1 MKSSSRFTVIFL
13 GTLLLAL
20 SLTAWFHPAEEMS
33 ETERRQLA
41 TFPEVTADS
50 ILDASFMSEFETYT
64 LDQFPFRDS
73 FRKLKALNQFYVFR
87 QSDNNDIY
95 IADGYASAL
104 VYPLNDTSV
113 QYALKHFQSIYDT
126 YLAKSKASVYTCII
140 PDKNYYLADANG
152 YPAIDYTALFERIQ
166 TGMPY
171 AEYIDITNC
180 LTTASY
186 YKTDTHWNQE
196 FLLPVVDKIIG
207 TMQPNT
213 TVTPEREL
221 RTAIT
226 DFYGV
231 YYGQASLPMDGETIS
246 YYSNATLDNAK
257 VQHLD
262 TGNITSVYDT
272 EKLSSRDP
280 YEFFLSGAVPLL
292 IVENPASKT
301 NKELVVFRDSFGSS
315 LSPLL
320 LDYYKTITL
329 IDTRYVNSRLIGN
342 YVRFT
347 NQDVLFL
354 YSTLILNSSST
365 FQ

>member
-1 MKSSSRFTVIFL
+1 MKRSSRFTVIFL

-20 SLTAWFHPAEEMS
+20 SLTAWFHPAKEMS
-33 ETERRQLA
+33 ETERRPLA
-41 TFPEVTADS
+41 AFPEVTGES
-50 ILDASFMSEFETYT
+50 ILDASFMSDFETYT
-64 LDQFPFRDS
+64 LDQFPFRDC

-87 QSDNNDIY
+87 QLDNNDIY

-104 VYPLNDTSV
+104 VYPLNNTSV
-113 QYALKHFQSIYDT
+113 QYAMKHFQTIYDT
-126 YLAKSKASVYTCII
+126 FLARSNASVYACII
-140 PDKNYYLADANG
+140 PDKNYYLAEANG
-152 YPAIDYTALFERIQ
+152 YPSLDYTELFDQIQ

-171 AEYIDITNC
+171 AEHIDITDC
-180 LTTASY
+180 LSTASY

-196 FLLPVVDKIIG
+196 FLLPVADKLIG
-207 TMQPNT
+207 TMQPDNT
-213 TVTPEREL
+213 ITPEREL
-221 RTAIT
+221 RTATT

-231 YYGQASLPMDGETIS
+231 YYGQASLPMSGEPIT
-246 YYSNATLDNAK
+246 YYSNAVLDNAK
-257 VQHLD
+257 VLHLS
-262 TGNITSVYDT
+262 TNQKASVYDT
-272 EKLSSRDP
+272 EKLSSKDP
-280 YEFFLSGAVPLL
+280 YEFFLSGAVPL
-292 IVENPASKT
+292 IVMENPSPKT

-320 LDYYKTITL
+320 LDYYRKVTL
-329 IDTRYVNSRLIGN
+329 IDTRYVSSRLIGS